1 MLYIGKKQDWD
12 NHNVFEL
19 RGKSEVKK
27 LKCLFVDSD
36 RVGPQ
41 MGNIFGR

>member
-12 NHNVFEL
+12 NLNVFEL